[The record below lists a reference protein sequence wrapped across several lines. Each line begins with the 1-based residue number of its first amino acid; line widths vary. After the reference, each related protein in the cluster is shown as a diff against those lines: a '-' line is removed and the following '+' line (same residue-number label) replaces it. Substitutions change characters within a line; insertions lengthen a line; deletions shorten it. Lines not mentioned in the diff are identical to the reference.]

1 MNKGIGMMMRNK
13 AEELA
18 PLNPFLIYEIKE
30 SQPHDLMTLKMRR
43 RTLVNLRIH
52 MIAKEV
58 ESSDNQTTEI
68 DIHNFIGDLDIEG
81 LIDWLIEVYKF
92 FEYIELPKD
101 IKVKYIAYR
110 LKGGAFVWWDR
121 LREMRMRDRCD
132 PIQTWIRMKQLL
144 RGRFLPSNYEQY
156 IFYAYK
162 KCT

>member
-18 PLNPFLIYEIKE
+18 PLNPFLIYKIKE
-30 SQPHDLMTLKMRR
+30 SQPHDLMTLKMSR

-81 LIDWLIEVYKF
+81 LIDWLIEV
-92 FEYIELPKD
+92 
-101 IKVKYIAYR
+101 
-110 LKGGAFVWWDR
+110 
-121 LREMRMRDRCD
+121 
-132 PIQTWIRMKQLL
+132 
-144 RGRFLPSNYEQY
+144 
-156 IFYAYK
+156 
-162 KCT
+162 